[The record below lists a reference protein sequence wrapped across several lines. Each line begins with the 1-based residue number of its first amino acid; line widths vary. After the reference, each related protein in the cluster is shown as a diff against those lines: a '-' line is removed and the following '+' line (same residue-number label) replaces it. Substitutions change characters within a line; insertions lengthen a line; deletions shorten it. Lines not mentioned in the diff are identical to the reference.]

1 VKCLESLVFGKLP
14 WTDNDLGAKLP
25 ETKEFGSALK
35 FERQQRAADE
45 R

>member
-1 VKCLESLVFGKLP
+1 MKRLKSRVFGKFP
-14 WTDNDLGAKLP
+14 WTDNDLAAKLP

-35 FERQQRAADE
+35 FERQHRAADE